1 MSILFVTLL
10 YSSGI
15 PSLYL
20 VATLFYFIT
29 YIVNKFL
36 LIKFYKNTVS
46 LTRTIPEHSIKLFKY
61 GLLAHIICGSFM
73 LTNPYILNLDEHFY
87 NGEPL
92 SQDSPSLLDTNVS
105 NEVTLANFDN
115 GVHSDYD
122 EITLDQI

>member
-29 YIVNKFL
+29 YLVNKFL

-92 SQDSPSLLDTNVS
+92 SQESPSLLDNLEH
-105 NEVTLANFDN
+105 EVTLAHFDH
-115 GVHSDYD
+115 GAHSQFN

>member
-92 SQDSPSLLDTNVS
+92 SQESPSLSGNLEQ
-105 NEVTLANFDN
+105 EVTLAQFDHEA
-115 GVHSDYD
+115 HSDF
-122 EITLDQI
+122 EEVTLDQI